1 MKVTETVF
9 LVGGGETETVFT
21 DRMDCNVYLMQAGD
35 LYLLIDSGGGMA
47 ADQVVDNIRGHGVDP
62 ARVEWL
68 LLTHAHGDH
77 AAGAAP
83 LKQRL
88 PNLKVALS
96 AEAAG
101 WLRSGDE
108 KAINLDKGRATGMY
122 PPGFQFLPCPV
133 DLELQDNQEL
143 ELGGK
148 VFQVVATPGHCAGHM
163 SFLVE
168 DGGKRALFAGDAIFP
183 EGKILL
189 QNIGDCDLHQSIRS
203 VERLAQ
209 LRPDHLFAGHRRP
222 IVDQAASPFQARDRP
237 NRRSG
242 RTLESVLESLQCP
255 WRGKRLG

>member
-1 MKVTETVF
+1 MKVTETIF

-21 DRMDCNVYLMQAGD
+21 DRMDCNVYLMRAGD

-47 ADQVVDNIRGHGVDP
+47 ADQVVENIRGHGVDP

-133 DLELQDNQEL
+133 DLELQDDQDL

-148 VFQVVATPGHCAGHM
+148 VFRVVATPGHCAGHM

-222 IVDQAASPFQARDRP
+222 IVDEAASHFKPATDRIAA
-237 NRRSG
+237 
-242 RTLESVLESLQCP
+242 LVVP
-255 WRGKRLG
+255 WNLF

>member
-1 MKVTETVF
+1 MKVTETVS

-21 DRMDCNVYLMQAGD
+21 DRMDCNIYLMRTGD
-35 LYLLIDSGGGMA
+35 FFVLIDSGGGMG

-88 PNLKVALS
+88 PHLKVALS

-101 WLRSGDE
+101 WLRNGDE
-108 KAINLDKGRATGMY
+108 KAINLDKGRSTGMY
-122 PPGFQFLPCPV
+122 PPEFQFLPCPV
-133 DLELQDNQEL
+133 DLELQDNQDL

-148 VFQVVATPGHCAGHM
+148 VFRVVATPGHCAGHM

-168 DGGKRALFAGDAIFP
+168 DGGKLALFAGDAIFP

-189 QNIGDCDLHQSIRS
+189 QNIGDCDLHQSLRS

-209 LRPDHLFAGHRRP
+209 LRPDHLFAGHRP
-222 IVDQAASPFQARDRP
+222 PVVDEAAAHFKPATDRIEALVP
-237 NRRSG
+237 
-242 RTLESVLESLQCP
+242 P
-255 WRGKRLG
+255 WNLF